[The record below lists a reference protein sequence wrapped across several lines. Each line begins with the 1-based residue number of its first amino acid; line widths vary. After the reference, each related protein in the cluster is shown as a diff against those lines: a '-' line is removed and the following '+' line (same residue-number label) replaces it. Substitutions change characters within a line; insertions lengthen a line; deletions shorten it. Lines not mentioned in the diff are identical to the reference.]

1 METLPSRSA
10 AETPAIR
17 HPDFGHVDAWVFDLD
32 NTLYPAHCNLFA
44 QIDDRMGAFIAQALE
59 VDRTEA
65 RRIQK
70 QYYVDHG
77 TTLAGLM
84 AVHGMKPEPFLDF
97 VHDIDLDVVTPSPE
111 LDAALARLPGTRFIF
126 TNGSVRH
133 AENVAARLGI
143 LDRFDG
149 IIDIAACGFVPKPQA
164 EAFERFLGHSRAQ
177 AGRAAMFEDIAR
189 NLEVPHRLG
198 MRTVWVRTDHAFAT
212 ERAHHGAEGDHIHH
226 VTDDLVAFLDGL

>member
-1 METLPSRSA
+1 MDTLPLNVPA
-10 AETPAIR
+10 AAGIG
-17 HPDFGHVDAWVFDLD
+17 HPDFHHVDAWVFDLD
-32 NTLYPAHCNLFA
+32 NTLYPAQCNLFA
-44 QIDDRMGAFIAQALE
+44 QIDDRMGAFIARTLG
-59 VDRTEA
+59 VDRAEA

-97 VHDIDLDVVTPSPE
+97 VHDIDLAPVEASPT
-111 LDAALARLPGTRFIF
+111 LDAALARLPGKRFIF

-133 AENVAARLGI
+133 AENVAAKLGV

-164 EAFERFLGHSRAQ
+164 AAFERFLGHSRAE

-198 MRTVWVRTDHAFAT
+198 MRTVWVRTQADFAT
-212 ERAHHGAEGDHIHH
+212 EKAHYGADGDHIHH
-226 VTDDLVAFLDGL
+226 VTDDLVAFLGAL